1 VQHLFIDALYFQAY
15 LPTVEIGDNSG
26 SGVGPEFRGQ
36 SGILKQC
43 DDPLAERF
51 AIVIGNNKGIMQMPH
66 ALRGAGK
73 ANRRFTRQH
82 VIQKLDRMT
91 WTVGAGDYG
100 HMGERREPPLA

>member
-1 VQHLFIDALYFQAY
+1 MQHLFIDALYFQAY

-36 SGILKQC
+36 SGSLQQC

-66 ALRGAGK
+66 AFAAPAK
-73 ANRRFTRQH
+73 Q
-82 VIQKLDRMT
+82 
-91 WTVGAGDYG
+91 TVGLPAS
-100 HMGERREPPLA
+100 M